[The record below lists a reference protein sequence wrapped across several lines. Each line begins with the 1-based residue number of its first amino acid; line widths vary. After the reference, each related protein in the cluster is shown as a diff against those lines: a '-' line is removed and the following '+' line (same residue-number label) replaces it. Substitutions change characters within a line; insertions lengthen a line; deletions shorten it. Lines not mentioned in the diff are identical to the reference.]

1 MKGTMKATQLWEK
14 LKFTFA
20 LSYTNT
26 LWIHRHPSLHCVIL
40 CFGFIGVFP
49 QRGLEGFL
57 ADFHEQQ
64 KSHSRREVRETM
76 RGEEEGTS
84 AHPSVLEPKLGQSL
98 LLLLLRPSGTAAMTA
113 STVFMCVSV
122 FFACKSICARVSL
135 LYSTMKGKGT
145 SPLATSSQTVPNHL
159 PLLIHPPNPVV

>member
-26 LWIHRHPSLHCVIL
+26 LWIHRRPSLHCVIL

-84 AHPSVLEPKLGQSL
+84 AHPSVLEPKLGQKPAAAAATFRNRSYDCIHSVCL
-98 LLLLLRPSGTAAMTA
+98 CFLHVNPSAHVCLCFIRPWKERERHRSPQAHKLCRIISPSS
-113 STVFMCVSV
+113 ST
-122 FFACKSICARVSL
+122 
-135 LYSTMKGKGT
+135 
-145 SPLATSSQTVPNHL
+145 
-159 PLLIHPPNPVV
+159 PPIR

>member
-26 LWIHRHPSLHCVIL
+26 LWIHRRPSLHCVIL

-64 KSHSRREVRETM
+64 KSHSKGRWGRQWEERRKGLQPTHQSSNRSSAKACCCCCDLQEPQLWLHPQYLCVCLCFLHVNP
-76 RGEEEGTS
+76 S
-84 AHPSVLEPKLGQSL
+84 AHVCLCFIRPWKERERHRSPQAHKLCRIISPSS
-98 LLLLLRPSGTAAMTA
+98 
-113 STVFMCVSV
+113 ST
-122 FFACKSICARVSL
+122 
-135 LYSTMKGKGT
+135 
-145 SPLATSSQTVPNHL
+145 
-159 PLLIHPPNPVV
+159 PPIR